1 MDNKKSLK
9 TCKVARIS
17 TMSFVLATQLRRQI
31 VDMMQEGMDV
41 TLISGRDHGME
52 VINELKLKHHVINF
66 ARDISLLRDFSTL
79 FKLYWL
85 FLKHN
90 FSIVHS
96 ITPKAGLLVSIAG
109 WLARTPVRLH
119 TFTGQAW
126 ANLSGWKRWICIVM
140 DKIIINLSTK
150 VYADSNSQVNYLLHN
165 KVINNVND
173 INVLGKGSLA
183 GVDLDRFCIDD
194 FPEIESARKKLG
206 IPKNSFVFISLS
218 RLNYEKGIYELLD
231 AFNIVVEQY
240 SQSFLLL
247 VGPIDEPNSRLSKIV
262 ENFHQIKLFPYSP
275 RPELYLS
282 ASDVLCVPSHRE
294 GFGSVVLEAAA
305 MGIPAI
311 GSNVVG
317 LKDSIKHNETGILF
331 EAGNFKEL
339 ARLMVLMIEDQELK
353 QRLQKQAQENVLK
366 YYRSDIVSEQMIS
379 EYRQLI

>member
-1 MDNKKSLK
+1 MGGGVFARYSNPQLENVLITGCSAWAGSAIYSYNPGGSDTTTIKNCVFSGNSAGGNDGTVHFNSSHLK
-9 TCKVARIS
+9 LVN
-17 TMSFVLATQLRRQI
+17 
-31 VDMMQEGMDV
+31 
-41 TLISGRDHGME
+41 TLISDNSGG
-52 VINELKLKHHVINF
+52 
-66 ARDISLLRDFSTL
+66 
-79 FKLYWL
+79 
-85 FLKHN
+85 
-90 FSIVHS
+90 
-96 ITPKAGLLVSIAG
+96 GLLIQGS
-109 WLARTPVRLH
+109 
-119 TFTGQAW
+119 
-126 ANLSGWKRWICIVM
+126 NNMS
-140 DKIIINLSTK
+140 IINSTI
-150 VYADSNSQVNYLLHN
+150 
-165 KVINNVND
+165 INNVND